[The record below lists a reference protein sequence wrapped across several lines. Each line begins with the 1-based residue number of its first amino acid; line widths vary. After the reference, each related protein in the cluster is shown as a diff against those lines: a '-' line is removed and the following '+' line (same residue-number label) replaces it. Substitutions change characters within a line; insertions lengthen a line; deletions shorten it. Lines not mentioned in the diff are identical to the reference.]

1 MKKMLVL
8 LFVLSAMVVQADVLE
23 EIDRAVEKLGSF
35 ASHTVPDEAD
45 LYLVI
50 TPFLS
55 DRSGENLLGNRL
67 KSELELY
74 LASTFSKTRILDH
87 GEGLNAFSLTGE
99 IQAYSDRVR
108 IICKVFRPDGSLSGG
123 TRVEILRSSELELL
137 LQKEPSSLS
146 WGVTPEHEA
155 AGLDDDPFEPDDIPG
170 FELEVPNLGSSYPG
184 SENSSFARILTP
196 GDIDRFRFYQPDA
209 GTVVLET
216 ITAIDTQLLLYREG
230 EKIPFAVNDNW
241 GETARIE
248 AVLEEGYYIAE
259 ILAYDFDSEGKY
271 TLNITLSGQANDRFE
286 PDNAREL
293 AQIILPGGRQ
303 ERALLPGDED
313 WVELSF
319 TVPGFYQLFTTGLQL
334 DTSLKLV
341 NERGLEITHDDDSG
355 ELTNAHVGFFLGR
368 SRFYAKITT
377 KNNSSGPYS
386 LHFAQLEPK
395 QLFPNGTVI
404 KLEPQATPHYL
415 RLRILQAGK
424 YVLQAKGEQKP
435 PTFSIFILPQMR
447 AYQSDVSLGATS
459 SHLLDLTSGDF
470 LLRVKDSDGKQILV
484 CIAAEG
490 SPCGPMGE

>member
-1 MKKMLVL
+1 MKKLLVL
-8 LFVLSAMVVQADVLE
+8 LFVLSEMVVQADVLE
-23 EIDRAVEKLGSF
+23 EIDMAVEKLGSF
-35 ASHTVPDEAD
+35 ASLTVPDETD

-50 TPFLS
+50 SPFLS
-55 DRSGENLLGNRL
+55 DLGGENLLGNRL

-74 LASTFSKTRILDH
+74 LASAFSKTRILDQA
-87 GEGLNAFSLTGE
+87 EGLNAFALTGE
-99 IQAYSDRVR
+99 IQAYSGRVR

-123 TRVEILRSSELELL
+123 TRVDILRSSELDLL
-137 LQKEPSSLS
+137 LQRDSSSLS
-146 WGVTPEHEA
+146 LGVKPETEA
-155 AGLDDDPFEPDDIPG
+155 AVLEDDPFEPDDIPG
-170 FELEVPNLGSSYPG
+170 FELEVPNLGSTYPG
-184 SENSSFARILTP
+184 SESSSFARILTP
-196 GDIDRFRFYQPDA
+196 GDIDRFRFYQSDA

-216 ITAIDTQLLLYREG
+216 IAAIDTQLLLYLEG
-230 EKIPFAVNDNW
+230 EKIPFAVNDNR

-259 ILAYDFDSEGKY
+259 ILAYDFDIEGEY
-271 TLNITLSGQANDRFE
+271 TFNITLSGQANDRFE

-293 AQIILPGGRQ
+293 AQIILPGSRQ

-319 TVPGFYQLFTTGLQL
+319 TVPGFYQLFTTGAQL
-334 DTSLKLV
+334 DTLLQLV

-355 ELTNAHVGFFLGR
+355 ELTNAYVGFFLGR

-377 KNNSSGPYS
+377 KNNNSGPYS

-404 KLEPQATPHYL
+404 KLEPQAGPHYL

-424 YVLQAKGEQKP
+424 YVLRAKGEQKQLAL
-435 PTFSIFILPQMR
+435 SIFSLPQMR
-447 AYQSDVSLGATS
+447 AYQSDFSLGATS

-470 LLRVKDSDGKQILV
+470 LLRVKGSDGEQILV

-490 SPCGPMGE
+490 STCASIGE